1 MSKIRKVF
9 VAHADNDYELEVFSL
24 GEDLVRIQID
34 DCQGLHFI
42 DLDVSTS
49 IAFAK
54 ELRKTINYSKPIQY

>member
-24 GEDLVRIQID
+24 GDVVRIQIH

-54 ELRKTINYSKPIQY
+54 ELRKTINYSKPIQD